1 MRAGGEGFWKGARQ
15 KGAAGL
21 RAGQAR
27 LLSSSLRRG
36 QSRQACDLP
45 RQKQSAGLDGFV
57 TTCRALALCVC
68 AGVSAGGWARK
79 QWMTKEHARDVF
91 GH

>member
-1 MRAGGEGFWKGARQ
+1 M
-15 KGAAGL
+15 

-27 LLSSSLRRG
+27 LFIVEPGRG
-36 QSRQACDLP
+36 ARQACDLP
-45 RQKQSAGLDGFV
+45 RQSSPPGLDSLV
-57 TTCRALALCVC
+57 TTRRALAPCVC

-91 GH
+91 DH